1 MQSGRLPVVPQDFV
15 RPIARHMIEAI
26 TCIYQWH
33 IRLLGIG
40 HDKGVPKPSKD
51 LGELGACAWSRL
63 HSNAQHSLFCVQCW

>member
-40 HDKGVPKPSKD
+40 HDKGVPKPS
-51 LGELGACAWSRL
+51 
-63 HSNAQHSLFCVQCW
+63 